1 MLVSPTLEL
10 GFAAPVPAHPRR
22 PFTGPGDSRRTAT
35 GPEIRHQGDLTVNT
49 SPKTDSG
56 RVLVIGRSPSVLLA
70 TVDILRAK
78 GYSADTTN
86 QFDRVLDDYDVTD
99 LDMLVF
105 GGMVP
110 ADAKRRLREAVS
122 ARNPEVT
129 FVQGLAGIPGLIA
142 AQVRA
147 AAPAG
152 TSEGG
157 EVAYDAAQRSIRLRL
172 DDAATVTVEAW
183 WHTSF
188 VPPEPKSASRL
199 VFDGRLDAGA
209 HVIPLPAQVPS
220 EASFAAVTV
229 GSSVRVFTVGPMPD
243 AVRRLAPASAA
254 DDRLPQVDR
263 VTTGDDDR

>member
-1 MLVSPTLEL
+1 M
-10 GFAAPVPAHPRR
+10 
-22 PFTGPGDSRRTAT
+22 
-35 GPEIRHQGDLTVNT
+35 NT
-49 SPKTDSG
+49 SPKTESG

-99 LDMLVF
+99 LDVLVF

-110 ADAKRRLREAVS
+110 ADTKRRLREAVS
-122 ARNPEVT
+122 ARNPDVT
-129 FVQGLAGIPGLIA
+129 FVQGLAGIAGLIA
-142 AQVRA
+142 AQVQA
-147 AAPAG
+147 ASAG

-157 EVAYDAAQRSIRLRL
+157 EVVYDAAQRSIRLAL

-188 VPPEPKSASRL
+188 VPPEPKSASGL
-199 VFDGRLDAGA
+199 VFDGRLDAGM
-209 HVIPLPAQVPS
+209 HVIPLPGQVPP
-220 EASFAAVTV
+220 EASFAAVTI

-243 AVRRLAPASAA
+243 AVRRLAPTSAA